1 MNEWCHLPD
10 CCGEEEKVEGEKVE
24 GEKVEGEEFR
34 DDMFLRVAQEVMDC
48 LKFHNKPAF
57 LPILNQ
63 IEQ

>member
-24 GEKVEGEEFR
+24 GEELR
-34 DDMFLRVAQEVMDC
+34 DDMFLRVAREVMDC
-48 LKFHNKPAF
+48 LKFHNRPAF

-63 IEQ
+63 IGQ